1 MIKHW
6 NVVIFNFARG
16 QIMTFHHTISLQFI
30 RLKKIQRDFDIS
42 SKSEYMI
49 HLVDSFLDAMLK
61 NVGGKPKIINDSLSW
76 IFQLLIT
83 KLSINL
89 TSFSL
94 YTSLVIPDNKFC
106 TIHILSFFKK
116 IFKCLLKASG
126 NFLQFQCLSISL
138 STF

>member
-6 NVVIFNFARG
+6 NVVIFNFAGG

-42 SKSEYMI
+42 SKSEYII

-61 NVGGKPKIINDSLSW
+61 NIGGKPKIINDSLPW

-83 KLSINL
+83 KLSMNL

-94 YTSLVIPDNKFC
+94 YTFLVIPDN
-106 TIHILSFFKK
+106 
-116 IFKCLLKASG
+116 
-126 NFLQFQCLSISL
+126 
-138 STF
+138 